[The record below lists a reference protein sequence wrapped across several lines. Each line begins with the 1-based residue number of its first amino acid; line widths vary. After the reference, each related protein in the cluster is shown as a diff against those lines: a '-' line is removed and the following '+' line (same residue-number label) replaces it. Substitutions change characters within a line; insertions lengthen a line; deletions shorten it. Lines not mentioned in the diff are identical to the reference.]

1 MCTYLIIIFI
11 YIKGKVSNGVL
22 KTNILLLNEW
32 KNGLNIPFTSKKNNK
47 FAIKNKGKMEFF
59 ISLKNEKIGP
69 YTLKELKERN
79 LDAATLVMSVNDTKW
94 VPAWQVEELRP
105 ILEHEANLKTNN
117 IPNELT
123 SKNIQADNTKA
134 EEDFSYVKAKP
145 IYNNATTQE
154 HEPNFQSVKKKKSH
168 GCLIGFISLVFIL
181 LILCFTCPS
190 KDDHKKALT
199 DVITQ
204 TLDDAKQ
211 KLNDNSD
218 LAGIDQTFT
227 TMFLSSI
234 DQVVKS
240 SIDSLLKVNNY
251 GVFSIG
257 KINFAGQEKIVSLGI
272 LNHVFTLD
280 KQDIEQEIN
289 RRLQAGNNIQI
300 GGKLKQGIKGLIE
313 DGIIPL
319 TKSLKDVIGSTI
331 NDLINEGDNNTQ
343 EPADSI

>member
-1 MCTYLIIIFI
+1 
-11 YIKGKVSNGVL
+11 
-22 KTNILLLNEW
+22 
-32 KNGLNIPFTSKKNNK
+32 
-47 FAIKNKGKMEFF
+47 MEFF

-69 YTLKELKERN
+69 YTIKELKERN

-117 IPNELT
+117 IPDELT

-168 GCLIGFISLVFIL
+168 GCLIGFISLVVIL

-211 KLNDNSD
+211 KLNDDSD
-218 LAGIDQTFT
+218 LTGIDQTFT

-289 RRLQAGNNIQI
+289 RRLQAGNNIQK
-300 GGKLKQGIKGLIE
+300 GSKLKQGIKGLIE